1 MGKTHRMKMEII
13 MIQHLKI
20 MRSKYK
26 RTNKNKVKHK
36 RQMRKMLKVTI
47 HKKL

>member
-13 MIQHLKI
+13 MIQHLKR

-26 RTNKNKVKHK
+26 RIIKNKVKHT
-36 RQMRKMLKVTI
+36 RQRRKML
-47 HKKL
+47 